1 MTRGENVPCKESALL
16 MEAWLG
22 ISGYRGILS
31 GYMRFPGGSD
41 GKESA
46 CNAGD
51 LGSISG
57 WGKIPWRRGWQPTS
71 VFLPGESLWTEEPGG
86 LHAVHGVT
94 KSRTRLSD

>member
-86 LHAVHGVT
+86 LQPIWSQRVGH
-94 KSRTRLSD
+94 D